1 MTKGHQKNYTIYFVK
16 INSKKHPYKYQK
28 CKNKRKTNKKIIYMN
43 YKIKVTPENRE
54 AIKDIAARNGMNEIG
69 FNFESP
75 NPMYHIEEGCFT
87 CYPMPPKDT
96 RNYQELTFDQ
106 FKAMFDKQET
116 ELEKWLRETKAKN
129 LNLRELKIHVAKE
142 ETTPE
147 KLYEEIKAKFKAAD
161 SHGLA
166 GILYSQWNE
175 PKEEW
180 QPKRG
185 DRVLVW
191 NEKEEDAVE
200 RMFLSVIKEIEN
212 SILVVTNGYEEDFK
226 ANKTISISSYEH
238 MKPLPPTKSEK
249 TFKDKVIELAEKR
262 IEHYKICEKE
272 SRENSDEH
280 DAIEYKAIYNQFED
294 FLYKIKELN

>member
-1 MTKGHQKNYTIYFVK
+1 
-16 INSKKHPYKYQK
+16 
-28 CKNKRKTNKKIIYMN
+28 MN
-43 YKIKVTPENRE
+43 YKIKVTAENRQ
-54 AIKDIAARNGMNEIG
+54 AIKEIAERNGMNEIG
-69 FNFESP
+69 FNFEGP
-75 NPMYHIEEGCFT
+75 KQIYHIEKGCFT
-87 CYPMPPKDT
+87 SFPIPQKNT
-96 RNYQELTFDQ
+96 RNYQELTFEQ

-116 ELEKWLRETKAKN
+116 DIEKWLRETKAKN
-129 LNLRELKIHVAKE
+129 LDFNSLSNI
-142 ETTPE
+142 TISTDNY
-147 KLYEEIKAKFKAAD
+147 LYNRIRAKFDLKGGE
-161 SHGLA
+161 SLA
-166 GILYSQWNE
+166 EYLFNQWNEPKPHGFCEEKNSKCTDNYCDENGCVARKRILTE

-280 DAIEYKAIYNQFED
+280 DAVEYKAIYNQFED